1 LKKNNSVLI
10 GAAFLMATSAIG
22 PGFLTQTTV
31 FTQRLLENFGFVI
44 VCSIAIDIIAQ
55 VSIWRI
61 LTISNLRA
69 QEVGNSLLPN
79 LGNFLALIILFGG
92 LVFNIGNLAGAGLGL
107 QAIFGIKIE
116 VGATL
121 TTIIVLVLFIS
132 KNNLSY
138 LDIFVKVCGIIMILL
153 LIVLVFKTNIPY
165 QAAFKRSFLPEIVDY
180 KAIITLVGG
189 TVGGYITFAGAHRLI
204 DSGIVGIKNRNEVS
218 KSAFTGII
226 ITGFLRYLL
235 FLGTLG
241 VVLATTNIN
250 KDNPTSSIFEFAYG
264 DLGKITFGIM
274 IWAASI
280 TSVIGATYTSISFIK
295 TFNPKIEKNQHII
308 SIVFVLISYCV
319 IVGIGKPVS
328 LLLFAGYINGFILP
342 FGLII
347 LLIASSFVKKTFI
360 YKLPILLRILSWAVV
375 FTMLIFAILS

>member
-1 LKKNNSVLI
+1 
-10 GAAFLMATSAIG
+10 MATSAIG

-31 FTQRLLENFGFVI
+31 FTQKLLENFGFVI
-44 VCSIAIDIIAQ
+44 LCSIVIDIIAQ

-69 QEVGNSLLPN
+69 QEVGNSLFPN
-79 LGNFLALIILFGG
+79 LGNFLALIILLGG
-92 LVFNIGNLAGAGLGL
+92 LVFNVGNLAGSGLGL
-107 QAIFGIKIE
+107 QAIFGIQIE
-116 VGATL
+116 VGATI
-121 TTIIVLVLFIS
+121 TVIIVLLLFIS

-138 LDIFVKVCGIIMILL
+138 LDNFVKVCGVIMILL

-165 QAAFKRSFLPEIVDY
+165 QSAFKSSILPEVIDF

-204 DSGIVGIKNRNEVS
+204 DSGIVGLKNKNEVS

-241 VVLATTNIN
+241 VVLATSNIS

-264 DLGKITFGIM
+264 DFGKISFGIM

-280 TSVIGATYTSISFIK
+280 TSVVGATYTSISFIK
-295 TFNPKIEKNQHII
+295 TINPKIEKNQNLI

-319 IVGIGKPVS
+319 FMVIGKPVS
-328 LLLFAGYINGFILP
+328 LLLFAGYVNGFILP
-342 FGLII
+342 LGLII
-347 LLIASSFVKKTFI
+347 LLLASSFVKKIYI
-360 YKLPILLRILSWAVV
+360 YKLPIVMRILSWAVV

>member
-1 LKKNNSVLI
+1 MKKNNSVLI

-31 FTQRLLENFGFVI
+31 FTQKLLESFGFVI
-44 VCSIAIDIIAQ
+44 LCSIVIDIIAQ

-69 QEVGNSLLPN
+69 QEVGNSLFPN
-79 LGNFLALIILFGG
+79 LGNFLALIILLGG
-92 LVFNIGNLAGAGLGL
+92 LVFNVGNLAGSGLGL
-107 QAIFGIKIE
+107 QAIFGIQIE
-116 VGATL
+116 VGATI
-121 TTIIVLVLFIS
+121 TVIVVLLLFIS

-138 LDIFVKVCGIIMILL
+138 LDNFVKVCGVIMILL

-165 QAAFKRSFLPEIVDY
+165 QSAFKSSILPEVIDF

-204 DSGIVGIKNRNEVS
+204 DSGIVGLKNKNEVS

-241 VVLATTNIN
+241 VVLATSNIS

-264 DLGKITFGIM
+264 DFGKISFGIM
-274 IWAASI
+274 IWAASV
-280 TSVIGATYTSISFIK
+280 TSVVGATYTSISFIK
-295 TFNPKIEKNQHII
+295 TINPKIEKNQNLI
-308 SIVFVLISYCV
+308 SIVFVLISYCI
-319 IVGIGKPVS
+319 IVVIGKPVS
-328 LLLFAGYINGFILP
+328 LLLFAGYVNGFILP
-342 FGLII
+342 LGLII
-347 LLIASSFVKKTFI
+347 LLLASSFVKKIYI
-360 YKLPILLRILSWAVV
+360 YKLPIVLRILSWAVV